1 MTLIRTTCPR
11 CGEVEMGADAI
22 RLSVR
27 HPSGDGRYRFKC
39 PRCEEAVEK
48 RADRDVVA
56 LLLSAGVEAGG
67 RGEAFPET
75 ETLPGIETLSS
86 PPARPFTPDDLL
98 EFHFLLQDDERLARE
113 LSLR

>member
-1 MTLIRTTCPR
+1 
-11 CGEVEMGADAI
+11 MGADAI

-67 RGEAFPET
+67 RGEMFPET
-75 ETLPGIETLSS
+75 EALPGLETLAA

-98 EFHFLLQDDERLARE
+98 EFHFLLQDDERLAKE

>member
-1 MTLIRTTCPR
+1 
-11 CGEVEMGADAI
+11 MGADAI

-39 PRCEEAVEK
+39 PRCQDPVEK

-67 RGEAFPET
+67 RGEADSLSAT
-75 ETLPGIETLSS
+75 EALPGLETLSG